1 MNTQKNKQT
10 QSDVQLR
17 IMQQIEQE
25 VPDLEL
31 ESIID
36 DQTIDN
42 ELNYLLSLQNPD
54 NKDSKLKE
62 TLAKISEEDLF

>member
-1 MNTQKNKQT
+1 
-10 QSDVQLR
+10 
-17 IMQQIEQE
+17 MQQIEQE

-62 TLAKISEEDLF
+62 TLAKISKEDLF